1 MQKVETSRRRLL
13 QWFGWTLGASSALT
27 AAPDAVARVLAPK
40 PETKPIPRPLKQYR
54 VVLDPGHGGIDP
66 GAIGV
71 SGIYEKQIAFA
82 TVEELAKT
90 LEATRRYQVTLTR
103 TTDEFVELE
112 ERVARARAA
121 QGDLFLSIH
130 ADAIPDAEV
139 RGASVFTLSERASD
153 AEAAAL
159 ARSENSVDLL
169 AGIDLSHHN
178 PEVGSILLD
187 LARRQTNNLSLAL
200 ARRLVTELGR
210 EVRML
215 NNSHRSAGF
224 AVLKAPDIPSA
235 LVELGCLSNSAEEK
249 ELRNEAYRQKLV
261 TSLARSVNDYF
272 DQLGAA

>member
-1 MQKVETSRRRLL
+1 MQHVGISRRRILHWL
-13 QWFGWTLGASSALT
+13 ARIAGGSAAAM
-27 AAPDAVARVLAPK
+27 AAPEAFARVLAPK
-40 PETKPIPRPLKQYR
+40 ALPQPKPVPQKQFR

-71 SGIYEKQIAFA
+71 SGIYEKEIAFS

-90 LEATRRYQVTLTR
+90 LDATRRYTVVLTR

-130 ADAIPDAEV
+130 ADAIPDSEV
-139 RGASVFTLSERASD
+139 RGASVFTLSEQASD

-169 AGIDLSHHN
+169 AGIDLSHHT
-178 PEVGSILLD
+178 PEVSSILLD
-187 LARRQTNNLSLAL
+187 LARRQTNNLSSAF
-200 ARRLVTELGR
+200 ARRVVSELGR

-215 NNSHRSAGF
+215 NHSHRSAGF
-224 AVLKAPDIPSA
+224 VVLKAPDVPSA
-235 LVELGCLSNSAEEK
+235 LVELGCLSNVQEEK
-249 ELRNEAYRQKLV
+249 ELRSDAYRKKLV
-261 TSLARSVNDYF
+261 ASLARAVHDYF